1 MTWLEARG
9 RFIAAGQDAYI
20 SLNKYHT
27 MRNGSVMMHKWCREQ
42 QSYRYLLMTLR
53 AYVNALLLV
62 RSIACGADT
71 TSAWLDRRLVCAA
84 PVRPLEKT
92 VNLVRF

>member
-27 MRNGSVMMHKWCREQ
+27 MRNGSVMMHQ
-42 QSYRYLLMTLR
+42 M
-53 AYVNALLLV
+53 V
-62 RSIACGADT
+62 
-71 TSAWLDRRLVCAA
+71 
-84 PVRPLEKT
+84 
-92 VNLVRF
+92 